1 MANRPLPRVL
11 VALACLALFTAAAPP
26 SLAGPRPTV
35 EGLTTNGRANPLG
48 LPGAALAFGWKSVS
62 SRRAMTQT
70 AYEVQVGSSP
80 GASDVWRTG
89 KVKSPQQVDIAYGG
103 PALVSATRYHWRVR
117 IWDDKGVPSA
127 WSLPAWFETGLL
139 TPADWG
145 PAAWIGKP
153 APAYEQWTDYTA
165 TVKFR
170 LNNEAFGTFLRAK
183 DADNAYMWQLNVG
196 TSTDSVPMLRP
207 HRRLNGGYALLAEV
221 DLRPFGFTR
230 AGLLSGDHA
239 VAYTVQGET
248 IRTVLD
254 GITVDTRTVSDF
266 SVGRP
271 GLRTWEKESVTVT
284 SFTATRPDGTV
295 LAAPE
300 LAVPNPFSG
309 GSIENHELTVTGTTD
324 ALLLGDSY
332 EPLLRTSFRTLQGKK
347 VAQARIYASAHGV
360 YELTLNGRKV
370 GDQFLAPGYTE
381 YTKRIQS
388 QTYDVTGLVRAGG
401 NGLGAALGDGWW
413 AGKVGLAGKGQY
425 GTDLSLVARLKIT
438 YTDGTAQWVD
448 TTPDWR
454 WQRGP
459 FAATDNQ
466 IGETYD
472 ARFARQGWTDA
483 GFDDSSWQPVVVR
496 PSDTAKLTPQPDE
509 PVRET
514 QVLDAVA
521 VSKPRPGVT
530 IYDLGQNMVG
540 VARVKIAGKAGE
552 TARIRHAEVLNRDG
566 TMYVENLRAATA
578 TDYYRFAADGTVS
591 YQPTFTQHGFRYV
604 EITGLSTPPAAADV
618 KGVVWGSD
626 LKRTGTLRTSHDL
639 LNQLHSNVTWGAR
652 GNFLS
657 IPTDTPARDE
667 RLGWTGDI
675 SIFAPT
681 ATYLSDMRA
690 FLGKWMTDVRDEQ
703 KGSGSIPA
711 VVPSTNGA
719 FDESGVGWEDA
730 IITVPHALWHAYGDT
745 QVVRDNYEAMSR
757 FFAYARASAGPDNL
771 ETGRLTFFTGD
782 WLNLDDPSN
791 QGVLGTAIW
800 AQDVRMMADMAK
812 AIGRDTE
819 ATEYARL
826 YEDVR
831 TAFTNAYVAA
841 DGTVLG
847 NSQTGYALAL
857 GLELITDQALKAKA
871 GTKYVAKLAES
882 DNHLRTG
889 FIGTPWLLVALSNI
903 GRDDLA
909 YALLSK
915 EDYPSWGYEIRKG
928 ATTVWER
935 WNSIQP
941 DGSFG
946 PVDMNS
952 FNHYAYGAVADW
964 MHQHIAGLRIK
975 EAGYRRSVVEPHI
988 GGGLTHAEGAIDTV
1002 YGRLANSWSSQGD
1015 KLTMT
1020 VTVPANTTAEIVIPS
1035 ADAGSVRESGKP
1047 LHKAPGVLGVTQD
1060 PSRKATVV
1068 TVGSG
1073 RYSFTASRPTTSSGR

>member
-1 MANRPLPRVL
+1 MSWRARPLL
-11 VALACLALFTAAAPP
+11 VVLACLALLAGITPASVAAPP
-26 SLAGPRPTV
+26 ATV
-35 EGLTTNGRANPLG
+35 EGLTTNGRVNPLG
-48 LPGAALAFGWKSVS
+48 LPGAMPVFGWKSAS

-70 AYEVQVGSSP
+70 AYELRLGSSP
-80 GASDVWRTG
+80 GAADVWRTG
-89 KVKSPQQVDIAYGG
+89 KVKSSHQVDIAYGG

-127 WSLPAWFETGLL
+127 WSRPAWFETGLL
-139 TPADWG
+139 TASDWG
-145 PAAWIGKP
+145 SAAWIGNP
-153 APAYEQWTDYTA
+153 APTYDQWTDYTA

-183 DADNAYMWQLNVG
+183 DAGNAYMWQLNVG
-196 TSTDSVPMLRP
+196 TSTASAPMLRP

-230 AGLLSGDHA
+230 AGLLAGDHT
-239 VAYTVQGET
+239 VAYTVQGDI

-254 GITVDTRTVSDF
+254 GTTVDTRTVTDF
-266 SVGRP
+266 PVGRP

-284 SFTATRPDGTV
+284 SFTATKPDGTV

-300 LAVPNPFSG
+300 LAVPNPFTG
-309 GSIENHELTVTGTTD
+309 GSVENHELTVTGTTD
-324 ALLLGDSY
+324 ALLVGNDSY

-347 VAQARIYASAHGV
+347 VAQARAYASAHGV

-381 YTKRIQS
+381 YAKRIQS
-388 QTYDVTGLVRAGG
+388 QTYDVTSLVQAGG
-401 NGLGAALGDGWW
+401 NGFGAALGDGWW

-425 GTDLSLVARLKIT
+425 GNDLALIARLKIT
-438 YTDGTAQWVD
+438 YTDGTVQWVD
-448 TTPDWR
+448 TAPGWR
-454 WQRGP
+454 WQQGP

-472 ARFARQGWTDA
+472 ARFAQRGWTDA
-483 GFDDSSWQPVVVR
+483 GFDDSSWRPVVVR

-514 QVLDAVA
+514 QVLDTVA
-521 VSKPRPGVT
+521 VTTPRPGVT

-540 VARVKIAGKAGE
+540 VARVKIAGKAGQ

-578 TDYYRFAADGTVS
+578 TDHYRFAADGTVT

-604 EITGLSTPPAAADV
+604 EITGLSTSPAAADV

-626 LKRTGTLRTSHDL
+626 LKRTGTLSTSHGM

-675 SIFAPT
+675 NIFAPT

-690 FLGKWMTDVRDEQ
+690 FLGKWMADVRDEQ

-730 IITVPHALWHAYGDT
+730 IITVPHALWRAYGDT
-745 QVVRDNYEAMSR
+745 RVVRDNYEAMSR
-757 FFAYARASAGPDNL
+757 FFAHARASAGPDNL

-791 QGVLGTAIW
+791 QGVIGTAIW

-812 AIGRDTE
+812 AVGRDAE
-819 ATEYARL
+819 AAEYARL
-826 YEDVR
+826 HEDVR

-857 GLELITDQALKAKA
+857 GMDLVTDAALKAKA
-871 GTKYVAKLAES
+871 GAKYVAKLAES

-909 YALLSK
+909 HALLSK
-915 EDYPSWGYEIRKG
+915 EDYPSWGYEIGKG

-964 MHQHIAGLRIK
+964 MHQYIGGIRIK

-988 GGGLTHAEGAIDTV
+988 GGGLTHAEGSIDTV
-1002 YGRLANSWSSQGD
+1002 YGTLANTWSLKGNE
-1015 KLTMT
+1015 LTMT
-1020 VTVPANTTAEIVIPS
+1020 VTVPANTTAEVVIPS
-1035 ADAGSVRESGKP
+1035 DGAGSVRESGRP
-1047 LHKAPGVLGVTQD
+1047 LHAAPGILGVTRD
-1060 PSRKATVV
+1060 PGRNATVV

-1073 RYSFTASRPTTSSGR
+1073 RYSFTAARQTTP